1 LTPEKIFKLRSKE
14 KVFPMKSDRWLLP
27 EGIDELLPDEAQVL
41 EALRRRLLDLYDT
54 WGYDLVIP
62 PFVEYVES
70 LLTGVGSDLDVQTFK
85 LIDQRNGRLMGVR
98 ADMTPQVARIDA
110 HSLRRDTPTR
120 LCYIGT
126 VLRTQSDEFASSRS
140 LVQIG
145 AELYGH
151 NGYESDVEM
160 LSLMLETLTLAGLQD
175 VYIDIGHV
183 GVFQGLA
190 AQAGLNQE
198 QKNYLFDA
206 LQRKSV
212 PEINEFLASLPMENN
227 IHQMLSDLAWLNG
240 DISVLQEARA
250 KLTGATDDVHQAID
264 DMAQVAEQIQTRY
277 PNISL
282 HCDLAEVR
290 GIQYHTGIVFAAY
303 KTGVGQ
309 SIAQGGRYDNIG
321 RYFGR
326 ARPATGFSADL
337 RSLIKLGT
345 LSSQQKN
352 GIFAPADDEPALRH
366 KIEELRQS
374 GERVISQLSGQTGS
388 VKDLNCDRQIV
399 SHGGQWIVETI
410 K

>member
-1 LTPEKIFKLRSKE
+1 
-14 KVFPMKSDRWLLP
+14 MKSDRWLLP
-27 EGIDELLPDEAQVL
+27 EGIDELLPDEAHSL
-41 EALRRRLLDLYDT
+41 EDLRRRLLDLYYS

-62 PFVEYVES
+62 PFVEFVES

-85 LIDQRNGRLMGVR
+85 LTDQLSGRLMGVR

-110 HSLRRDTPTR
+110 HRLRRDTPAR
-120 LCYIGT
+120 LCYMGT

-151 NGYESDVEM
+151 HGFESDVEM
-160 LSLMLETLTLAGLQD
+160 LSLMLETLALAGLQD
-175 VYIDIGHV
+175 VYMDIGHV

-190 AQAGLNQE
+190 SQAGLNQD
-198 QKNYLFDA
+198 QKNELFDA

-212 PEINEFLASLPMENN
+212 PDISDFLASVPMDDSTR
-227 IHQMLSDLAWLNG
+227 QMLMDLAWLNG
-240 DISVLQEARA
+240 DITILAEARK
-250 KLTGATDDVHQAID
+250 KLQAASDEVHQAITD
-264 DMAQVAEQIQTRY
+264 ITQVAEQIQNLY
-277 PNISL
+277 PGISL

-303 KTGVGQ
+303 KAGVGQ

-337 RSLIKLGT
+337 RSLMKWGST
-345 LSSQQKN
+345 SAQPKN
-352 GIFAPADDEPALRH
+352 GIFAPADSDPALQK
-366 KIEELRQS
+366 KIKELRHS
-374 GERVISQLSGQTGS
+374 GERVVTQLTGQTGS
-388 VKDLNCDRQIV
+388 AKDLDCDRQIV
-399 SHGGQWIVETI
+399 SRGGQWIIE
-410 K
+410 KLK

>member
-1 LTPEKIFKLRSKE
+1 
-14 KVFPMKSDRWLLP
+14 MKSDRWLLP
-27 EGIDELLPDEAQVL
+27 EGIDELLPREAQVL
-41 EALRRRLLDLYDT
+41 ETLRRRLLDLYDT
-54 WGYDLVIP
+54 WGYDMVIP

-110 HSLRRDTPTR
+110 HRLRHDAPTR

-151 NGYESDVEM
+151 DGNASDVEM
-160 LSLMLETLTLAGLQD
+160 LSLMLETLALAGLRD

-190 AQAGLNQE
+190 AQAGLTQE
-198 QKNYLFDA
+198 QKNDLFDA

-212 PEINEFLASLPMENN
+212 PEINEYLALLPMENN
-227 IHQMLSDLAWLNG
+227 VRHMLTELAWLNG
-240 DISVLQEARA
+240 DISVLQEARE
-250 KLTGATDDVHQAID
+250 KLKGATGDVHQAID
-264 DMAQVAEQIQTRY
+264 DMAHVSEQIQTRY
-277 PNISL
+277 PDISL

-309 SIAQGGRYDNIG
+309 SIAQGGRYNNIG
-321 RYFGR
+321 RFFGR

-345 LSSQQKN
+345 LSSRRKS
-352 GIFAPADDEPALRH
+352 GIFAPTEDDPELRQTLQQ
-366 KIEELRQS
+366 KITELRQS
-374 GERVISQLSGQTGS
+374 GERVIPQLANQTGGA
-388 VKDLNCDRQIV
+388 KDLDCDRQIV
-399 SHGGQWIVETI
+399 SRGGQWIVETL
-410 K
+410 

>member
-1 LTPEKIFKLRSKE
+1 
-14 KVFPMKSDRWLLP
+14 MKSDRWLLP
-27 EGIDELLPDEAQVL
+27 EGIDELLPNEAQVL
-41 EALRRRLLDLYDT
+41 EELRRRILDLYST

-110 HSLRRDTPTR
+110 HRLRHNTPTR

-151 NGYESDVEM
+151 FGNESDVEM

-190 AQAGLNQE
+190 AQAGLTQD
-198 QKNYLFDA
+198 QKNDLFDA

-212 PEINEFLASLPMENN
+212 PEINEYLASLSMENN
-227 IHQMLSDLAWLNG
+227 VRQMLMELAWLNG
-240 DISVLQEARA
+240 DISVLKEARK
-250 KLTGATDDVHQAID
+250 KLKDATGDVQQAIN
-264 DMAQVAEQIQTRY
+264 DMEQVAEQVQNRY
-277 PNISL
+277 PQISL

-303 KTGVGQ
+303 KAGVGQ

-321 RYFGR
+321 RFFGR

-345 LSSQQKN
+345 LTSEQKN
-352 GIFAPADDEPALRH
+352 GIFAPAENDPELQQALQQ
-366 KIEELRQS
+366 KIKELRQS
-374 GERVISQLSGQTGS
+374 GERVIVQLSGQSGDA
-388 VKDLNCDRQIV
+388 KDLSCDRELV
-399 SHGGQWIVETI
+399 SRSGQWIIETT

>member
-1 LTPEKIFKLRSKE
+1 
-14 KVFPMKSDRWLLP
+14 MKSDRWLLP
-27 EGIDELLPDEAQVL
+27 EGIDELLPREAQVL
-41 EALRRRLLDLYDT
+41 ETLRRRLLDLYDT
-54 WGYDLVIP
+54 WGYDMVIP

-110 HSLRRDTPTR
+110 HRLRHDAPTR

-151 NGYESDVEM
+151 DGNASDVEM
-160 LSLMLETLTLAGLQD
+160 LSLMLETLALAGLQN

-183 GVFQGLA
+183 GIFQGLA
-190 AQAGLNQE
+190 GQAGFTQE
-198 QKNYLFDA
+198 QKNDLFDA

-212 PEINEFLASLPMENN
+212 PEINECLTLLPMENN
-227 IHQMLSDLAWLNG
+227 VRQMLMELAWLNG
-240 DISVLQEARA
+240 DISVLQEARE
-250 KLTGATDDVHQAID
+250 KFKGAPDDVQQAID
-264 DMAQVAEQIQTRY
+264 DMAQVAEQIQRRY

-303 KTGVGQ
+303 ISGVGQ
-309 SIAQGGRYDNIG
+309 SIAQGGRYNNIG
-321 RYFGR
+321 RFFGR

-345 LSSQQKN
+345 LSSRRKS
-352 GIFAPADDEPALRH
+352 GIFAPAEDDPALQQTLQQTLQK
-366 KIEELRQS
+366 KITALRQA
-374 GERVISQLSGQTGS
+374 GERVIPQLANQTGGA
-388 VKDLNCDRQIV
+388 KDLGCDRQLV
-399 SHGGQWIVETI
+399 LRDGQWIVETI
-410 K
+410 

>member
-1 LTPEKIFKLRSKE
+1 
-14 KVFPMKSDRWLLP
+14 MKSDRWLLP

-41 EALRRRLLDLYDT
+41 EDLRRKLLDLFDS
-54 WGYDLVIP
+54 WGYELVIP

-85 LIDQRNGRLMGVR
+85 LIDQKNGRLMGVR

-110 HSLRRDTPTR
+110 HRLRRDVPTR

-151 NGYESDVEM
+151 YGKHSDVEM
-160 LSLMLETLTLAGLQD
+160 LSLMMETLALAGLEE

-183 GVFQGLA
+183 GIFQGLA
-190 AQAGLNQE
+190 AQAGLDQE
-198 QKNYLFDA
+198 QESELFDA

-212 PEINEFLASLPMENN
+212 PEITEYLASIPMANTVR
-227 IHQMLSDLAWLNG
+227 QMLAELAWLNG
-240 DISVLQEARA
+240 DVSILDEART
-250 KLTGATDDVHQAID
+250 KLKAATKNVHQAID
-264 DMAQVAEQIQTRY
+264 DIAQVAEQVQNRY
-277 PNISL
+277 PGVSL
-282 HCDLAEVR
+282 HYDLAEVR

-321 RYFGR
+321 KYFGR

-337 RSLIKLGT
+337 RSLIKLGGS
-345 LSSQQKN
+345 LAGPKN
-352 GIFAPADDEPALRH
+352 AIFAPAEIDSALQQ
-366 KIEELRQS
+366 KIQELRLS
-374 GERVISQLSGQTGS
+374 GERVIPQLPGQGGAAI
-388 VKDLNCDRQIV
+388 DLNCDRQIV
-399 SHGGQWIVETI
+399 LRGGNWVVEKI
-410 K
+410 

>member
-1 LTPEKIFKLRSKE
+1 
-14 KVFPMKSDRWLLP
+14 MKSDRWLLP
-27 EGIDELLPDEAQVL
+27 EGIDELLPDEAHSL
-41 EALRRRLLDLYDT
+41 EDLRRRLLDLYYS

-85 LIDQRNGRLMGVR
+85 LTDQLSGRLMGVR

-110 HSLRRDTPTR
+110 HRLRRDTPAR
-120 LCYIGT
+120 LCYMGT

-151 NGYESDVEM
+151 HGFESDVEM
-160 LSLMLETLTLAGLQD
+160 LSLMLETLALAGLQD
-175 VYIDIGHV
+175 VYMDIGHV

-190 AQAGLNQE
+190 SQAGLNQD
-198 QKNYLFDA
+198 QKNELFDA

-212 PEINEFLASLPMENN
+212 PDISDYLASLPMDDSTR
-227 IHQMLSDLAWLNG
+227 QMLMDLAWLNG
-240 DISVLQEARA
+240 DITILAEARK
-250 KLTGATDDVHQAID
+250 KLQAASDEVHQAIAD
-264 DMAQVAEQIQTRY
+264 ITQVAEQIQNLY
-277 PNISL
+277 PGISL

-303 KTGVGQ
+303 KAGVGQ

-337 RSLIKLGT
+337 RSLMKWGST
-345 LSSQQKN
+345 SAQPKN
-352 GIFAPADDEPALRH
+352 GIFAPADSNPALQK
-366 KIEELRQS
+366 KIKELRHS
-374 GERVISQLSGQTGS
+374 GERVVTQLTGQTGS
-388 VKDLNCDRQIV
+388 AKDLDCDRQIV
-399 SHGGQWIVETI
+399 SRGGQWIIE
-410 K
+410 KLK

>member
-1 LTPEKIFKLRSKE
+1 
-14 KVFPMKSDRWLLP
+14 MKSDRWLLP
-27 EGIDELLPDEAQVL
+27 EGIDELLPDEAHRL
-41 EALRRRLLDLYDT
+41 EDLRRRLLDLYHC

-85 LIDQRNGRLMGVR
+85 LTDQLSGRLMGVR

-110 HSLRRDTPTR
+110 HSLRRDTPAR

-151 NGYESDVEM
+151 HGYESDVEM
-160 LSLMLETLTLAGLQD
+160 LSLMLETLALAGLND

-190 AQAGLNQE
+190 SQAGLNQE
-198 QKNYLFDA
+198 QKNELFDA

-212 PEINEFLASLPMENN
+212 PDISDYLASVPMEDSSR
-227 IHQMLSDLAWLNG
+227 QMLMDLAWLNG
-240 DISVLQEARA
+240 DITVLAEARK
-250 KLTGATDDVHQAID
+250 KLRAASDEVHQAIAE
-264 DMAQVAEQIQTRY
+264 MIQVAEQIQDRY
-277 PNISL
+277 PGISL

-290 GIQYHTGIVFAAY
+290 GIQYHTGVVFAAY
-303 KTGVGQ
+303 KAGIGQ

-337 RSLIKLGT
+337 RSLMKWGSTSAQL
-345 LSSQQKN
+345 KN
-352 GIFAPADDEPALRH
+352 GIFAPADSDPALH
-366 KIEELRQS
+366 QKIKELRQS
-374 GERVISQLSGQTGS
+374 GERVVTQLTGQMGAA
-388 VKDLNCDRQIV
+388 KDLDCDRQMV
-399 SHGGQWIVETI
+399 SRGGQWIIEKV

>member
-1 LTPEKIFKLRSKE
+1 
-14 KVFPMKSDRWLLP
+14 MKSDRWLLP
-27 EGIDELLPDEAQVL
+27 EGIDELLPDEAQIL
-41 EALRRRLLDLYDT
+41 ENLRRRLLDLYHS

-110 HSLRRDTPTR
+110 HRLRRDAPAR

-151 NGYESDVEM
+151 SGNESDVEM
-160 LSLMLETLTLAGLQD
+160 LGLMLETLALAGLQD
-175 VYIDIGHV
+175 VYVDIGHV

-190 AQAGLNQE
+190 AQAGLNNE
-198 QKNYLFDA
+198 QKNDLFDA

-212 PEINEFLASLPMENN
+212 PEISEYLALLPMEQGVR
-227 IHQMLSDLAWLNG
+227 QMLTELAWLNG
-240 DISVLQEARA
+240 DISVLSEARE
-250 KLTGATDDVHQAID
+250 KLKAATAEVHQAID
-264 DMAQVAEQIQTRY
+264 DIAQVAAQIQNRY
-277 PNISL
+277 PAIAL

-303 KTGVGQ
+303 KAGVGQ

-321 RYFGR
+321 RFFGR

-345 LSSQQKN
+345 ASGAQKS
-352 GIFAPADDEPALRH
+352 GIFAPAESDPVLQQALHQKITALR
-366 KIEELRQS
+366 KE
-374 GERVISQLSGQTGS
+374 GERVVPQLPGQAGG
-388 VKDLNCDRQIV
+388 VRDLDCDRQIV
-399 SHGGQWIVETI
+399 MRDGRWVVEAVT
-410 K
+410 

>member
-1 LTPEKIFKLRSKE
+1 
-14 KVFPMKSDRWLLP
+14 MKSDRWLLP
-27 EGIDELLPDEAQVL
+27 EGIDELLPDEAQIL
-41 EALRRRLLDLYDT
+41 EDLRRRLLDLFDS

-110 HSLRRDTPTR
+110 HRLRHDTPTR

-126 VLRTQSDEFASSRS
+126 VLRTQSDEFASARS

-151 NGYESDVEM
+151 YGTESDAEM
-160 LSLMLETLTLAGLQD
+160 LSLMLDTLTAAGLQD

-183 GVFQGLA
+183 GIFQGLA
-190 AQAGLNQE
+190 TQAGLNPE
-198 QKNYLFDA
+198 QTNDLFDA

-212 PEINEFLASLPMENN
+212 PEISDYLATLSIEPSVR
-227 IHQMLSDLAWLNG
+227 QMLLDLAWLNG
-240 DISVLQEARA
+240 DAAVLDEARQ
-250 KLTGATDDVHQAID
+250 KLKSATDQVHQAID
-264 DMAQVAEQIQTRY
+264 DIARVAKQVQNLY
-277 PNISL
+277 PHIPL
-282 HCDLAEVR
+282 HFDLAEVR

-303 KTGVGQ
+303 KAGVGQ

-337 RSLIKLGT
+337 RSLIKLGG
-345 LSSQQKN
+345 SSATKKN
-352 GIFAPADDEPALRH
+352 GIFAPAQSDASLQAKIQELRH
-366 KIEELRQS
+366 S
-374 GERVISQLSGQTGS
+374 GERVLRQLSDQTGGAKELS
-388 VKDLNCDRQIV
+388 CDRQIV
-399 SHGGQWIVETI
+399 LRDGKWVVEKI
-410 K
+410 

>member
-1 LTPEKIFKLRSKE
+1 
-14 KVFPMKSDRWLLP
+14 MKSDRWLLP
-27 EGIDELLPDEAQVL
+27 EGIDELLPDEAQIL
-41 EALRRRLLDLYDT
+41 EDLRRRLLDLFDS

-110 HSLRRDTPTR
+110 HRLRHDTPTR

-126 VLRTQSDEFASSRS
+126 VLRTQSDEFASARS

-151 NGYESDVEM
+151 YGTESDAEM
-160 LSLMLETLTLAGLQD
+160 LSLMLDTLTAAGLQD

-183 GVFQGLA
+183 GIFQGLA
-190 AQAGLNQE
+190 TQAGLNPE
-198 QKNYLFDA
+198 QTNDLFDA

-212 PEINEFLASLPMENN
+212 PEISDYLATLSIEPSVR
-227 IHQMLSDLAWLNG
+227 QMLLDLAWLNG
-240 DISVLQEARA
+240 DAAVLDEARQ
-250 KLTGATDDVHQAID
+250 KLKSATDQVHQAID
-264 DMAQVAEQIQTRY
+264 DIARVAEQVQNLY
-277 PNISL
+277 PHIPL
-282 HCDLAEVR
+282 HFDLAEVR

-303 KTGVGQ
+303 KAGVGQ

-337 RSLIKLGT
+337 RSLIKLGG
-345 LSSQQKN
+345 SSATKKN
-352 GIFAPADDEPALRH
+352 GIFAPAQSDASLQAKIQELRH
-366 KIEELRQS
+366 S
-374 GERVISQLSGQTGS
+374 GERVLRQLSDQTGGAKELS
-388 VKDLNCDRQIV
+388 CDRQIV
-399 SHGGQWIVETI
+399 LRDGKWVVEKI
-410 K
+410 

>member
-1 LTPEKIFKLRSKE
+1 
-14 KVFPMKSDRWLLP
+14 MKSDRWLLP
-27 EGIDELLPDEAQVL
+27 EGIDELLPDEAHSL
-41 EALRRRLLDLYDT
+41 EDLRRRLLDLYYS

-62 PFVEYVES
+62 PFVEFVES

-85 LIDQRNGRLMGVR
+85 LTDQLSGRLMGVR

-110 HSLRRDTPTR
+110 HRLRRDTPAR
-120 LCYIGT
+120 LCYMGT

-151 NGYESDVEM
+151 HGFESDVEM
-160 LSLMLETLTLAGLQD
+160 LSLMLETLALAGLQD
-175 VYIDIGHV
+175 VYMDIGHV

-190 AQAGLNQE
+190 SQAGLNQD
-198 QKNYLFDA
+198 QKNELFDA

-212 PEINEFLASLPMENN
+212 PDISDFLASVPMDDSTR
-227 IHQMLSDLAWLNG
+227 QMLMDLAWLNG
-240 DISVLQEARA
+240 DITILAEARK
-250 KLTGATDDVHQAID
+250 KLQAASDEVHQAITD
-264 DMAQVAEQIQTRY
+264 ITQVAEQIQNLY
-277 PNISL
+277 PGISL

-303 KTGVGQ
+303 KAGVGQ

-337 RSLIKLGT
+337 RSLMKWGST
-345 LSSQQKN
+345 SAQPKN
-352 GIFAPADDEPALRH
+352 GIFAPADSNPALQK
-366 KIEELRQS
+366 KIKELRHS
-374 GERVISQLSGQTGS
+374 GERVVTQLTGQTGS
-388 VKDLNCDRQIV
+388 AKDLDCDRQIV
-399 SHGGQWIVETI
+399 SRGGQWIIE
-410 K
+410 KLK

>member
-1 LTPEKIFKLRSKE
+1 
-14 KVFPMKSDRWLLP
+14 MKSDRWLLP
-27 EGIDELLPDEAQVL
+27 EGIDELLPDEARIL
-41 EALRRRLLDLYDT
+41 EDLRRRLLDLYQA

-85 LIDQRNGRLMGVR
+85 LIDQRSGRLMGVR

-110 HSLRRDTPTR
+110 HRLRREAPTR

-126 VLRTQSDEFASSRS
+126 VLRTQSDDFASSRS
-140 LVQIG
+140 VVQIG

-151 NGYESDVEM
+151 NGHESDVEM
-160 LSLMLETLTLAGLQD
+160 LSLMLETLALAGLQD

-183 GVFQGLA
+183 GIFQGLA

-198 QKNYLFDA
+198 QKNELFDA

-212 PEINEFLASLPMENN
+212 PDITDYLASVSIENG
-227 IHQMLSDLAWLNG
+227 IRQMLLELAWLNG
-240 DISVLQEARA
+240 DMDVLSEARK
-250 KLTGATDDVHQAID
+250 KLQAASDDVHQAID
-264 DMAQVAEQIQTRY
+264 DMTQVAEQMQSRY
-277 PNISL
+277 PEISL

-303 KTGVGQ
+303 KSGVGQ

-337 RSLIKLGT
+337 RSLMKWGMA
-345 LSSQQKN
+345 SEQSKN
-352 GIFAPADDEPALRH
+352 AIFAPADSDPALQQ
-366 KIEELRQS
+366 KIKELRQS
-374 GERVISQLSGQTGS
+374 GERVVAQLSGQAGGA
-388 VKDLNCDRQIV
+388 KDLDCDRQIV
-399 SHGGQWIVETI
+399 SHSGQWIVEKI

>member
-1 LTPEKIFKLRSKE
+1 
-14 KVFPMKSDRWLLP
+14 MKSDRWLLP
-27 EGIDELLPDEAQVL
+27 EGIDELLPDEAHSL
-41 EALRRRLLDLYDT
+41 EDLRRRLLDLYYS

-85 LIDQRNGRLMGVR
+85 LTDQLSGRLMGVR

-110 HSLRRDTPTR
+110 HRLRRDTPAR
-120 LCYIGT
+120 LCYMGT

-151 NGYESDVEM
+151 HGFESDVEM
-160 LSLMLETLTLAGLQD
+160 LSLMLETLALAGLQD
-175 VYIDIGHV
+175 VYMDIGHV

-190 AQAGLNQE
+190 SQAGLNQD
-198 QKNYLFDA
+198 QKNELFDA

-212 PEINEFLASLPMENN
+212 PDISDYLASLPMDDSTR
-227 IHQMLSDLAWLNG
+227 QMLMDLAWLNG
-240 DISVLQEARA
+240 DITILAEARK
-250 KLTGATDDVHQAID
+250 KLQAASDEVHQAIAD
-264 DMAQVAEQIQTRY
+264 ITQVAEQIQNLY
-277 PNISL
+277 PGISL

-303 KTGVGQ
+303 KAGVGQ

-337 RSLIKLGT
+337 RSLMKWGST
-345 LSSQQKN
+345 SAQPKN
-352 GIFAPADDEPALRH
+352 GIFAPADSDPALQK
-366 KIEELRQS
+366 KIKELRHS
-374 GERVISQLSGQTGS
+374 GERVVTQLTGQTGS
-388 VKDLNCDRQIV
+388 AKDLDCDRQIV
-399 SHGGQWIVETI
+399 SRGGQWIIE
-410 K
+410 KLK

>member
-1 LTPEKIFKLRSKE
+1 
-14 KVFPMKSDRWLLP
+14 MKSDRWLLP
-27 EGIDELLPDEAQVL
+27 EGIDELLPEEAQVL
-41 EALRRRLLDLYDT
+41 EGLRRQLLDLFNS

-110 HSLRRDTPTR
+110 HSLRHEAPTR

-151 NGYESDVEM
+151 NGTQSDAEM

-183 GVFQGLA
+183 GIFQGLA
-190 AQAGLNQE
+190 AQAGLNSD
-198 QKNYLFDA
+198 QKHDLFDA

-212 PEINEFLASLPMENN
+212 PEISAYLASLS
-227 IHQMLSDLAWLNG
+227 IDDTVRQMLLELAWLNG
-240 DISVLQEARA
+240 DADVLDVARQ
-250 KLTGATDDVHQAID
+250 KLKTATEQVHQAID
-264 DMAQVAEQIQTRY
+264 EMAQTASQVQSLY
-277 PNISL
+277 PHIPL
-282 HCDLAEVR
+282 HFDLAEIR

-303 KTGVGQ
+303 KAGVGQ

-337 RSLIKLGT
+337 RSLIKLG
-345 LSSQQKN
+345 SSSVTQKN
-352 GIFAPADDEPALRH
+352 GIFAPAQKDPSLLA
-366 KIEELRQS
+366 KIHELRQG
-374 GERVISQLSGQTGS
+374 GERVIRQLSDQTGGAKELS
-388 VKDLNCDRQIV
+388 CDRCIV
-399 SHGGQWIVETI
+399 LRDGKWVVEKI
-410 K
+410 

>member
-1 LTPEKIFKLRSKE
+1 
-14 KVFPMKSDRWLLP
+14 MKSDRWLLP

-41 EALRRRLLDLYDT
+41 EDLRRGLLDLFSS

-110 HSLRRDTPTR
+110 HRLRYDTPTR

-126 VLRTQSDEFASSRS
+126 VLRTQSDEFASARS

-151 NGYESDVEM
+151 SGTESDAEM
-160 LSLMLETLTLAGLQD
+160 LGLMLETLTLAGLQD

-183 GVFQGLA
+183 GIFQGLA
-190 AQAGLNQE
+190 TQAGLTSE
-198 QKNYLFDA
+198 QKNELFDA

-212 PEINEFLASLPMENN
+212 PEISDYLASLSLEQPVR
-227 IHQMLSDLAWLNG
+227 QMLLELAWLNG
-240 DISVLQEARA
+240 DANVLEEARQ
-250 KLTGATDDVHQAID
+250 KLKTASAQVHQAID
-264 DMAQVAEQIQTRY
+264 DIAQVAKQVQSLY
-277 PNISL
+277 PHIPL
-282 HCDLAEVR
+282 HFDLAEVR

-303 KTGVGQ
+303 KAGVGQ

-337 RSLIKLGT
+337 RSLIKLGN
-345 LSSQQKN
+345 SSAVKKN
-352 GIFAPADDEPALRH
+352 GIFAPAQTDPSLQV
-366 KIEELRQS
+366 KVQELRQN
-374 GERVISQLSGQTGS
+374 GERVIQQLSDQTGGATE
-388 VKDLNCDRQIV
+388 LYCDRQIV
-399 SHGGQWIVETI
+399 LRNGKWVVEKI
-410 K
+410 

>member
-1 LTPEKIFKLRSKE
+1 
-14 KVFPMKSDRWLLP
+14 MKSDRWLLP
-27 EGIDELLPDEAQVL
+27 EGIDELLPREAQVL
-41 EALRRRLLDLYDT
+41 ETLRRRLLDLYDT
-54 WGYDLVIP
+54 WGYDMVIP

-110 HSLRRDTPTR
+110 HRLRYDTPTR

-151 NGYESDVEM
+151 DGNASDVEM
-160 LSLMLETLTLAGLQD
+160 LSLMLETLTLAGLQE

-190 AQAGLNQE
+190 AQAGLTQE
-198 QKNYLFDA
+198 QKNDLFDA

-212 PEINEFLASLPMENN
+212 PEINEYLALMPMDNN
-227 IHQMLSDLAWLNG
+227 VRQMLMELAWLNG
-240 DISVLQEARA
+240 DISVLHEARE
-250 KLTGATDDVHQAID
+250 KLKGATGDVHQAID
-264 DMAQVAEQIQTRY
+264 DMAQVAEQIQNRY
-277 PNISL
+277 PSTSL

-309 SIAQGGRYDNIG
+309 SIAQGGRYNNIG
-321 RYFGR
+321 RFFGR

-345 LSSQQKN
+345 LSSRQKN
-352 GIFAPADDEPALRH
+352 AIFAPADNDPMLQQ

-374 GERVISQLSGQTGS
+374 GERVILQLSDQRGGA
-388 VKDLNCDRQIV
+388 KELDCDRQIV
-399 SHGGQWIVETI
+399 TRSGQWIVETI
-410 K
+410 

>member
-1 LTPEKIFKLRSKE
+1 
-14 KVFPMKSDRWLLP
+14 MKSDRWLLP
-27 EGIDELLPDEAQVL
+27 EGINELLPDEAQIL
-41 EALRRRLLDLYDT
+41 ENLRRRLLDLFDT

-110 HSLRRDTPTR
+110 HRLRHDVPTR

-151 NGYESDVEM
+151 YGTQSDGEM
-160 LSLMLETLTLAGLQD
+160 LSLMLETLTLAGLKD

-183 GVFQGLA
+183 GIFQGLA
-190 AQAGLNQE
+190 EQAGLNPE
-198 QKNYLFDA
+198 QKNELFDA

-212 PEINEFLASLPMENN
+212 PEITDYLALIPMDSATR
-227 IHQMLSDLAWLNG
+227 IMLTELAWLNG
-240 DISVLQEARA
+240 DARVLDDARQ
-250 KLTGATDDVHQAID
+250 KLKTATDQVHQAID
-264 DMAQVAEQIQTRY
+264 DIEQVAKQVQSTY
-277 PNISL
+277 PHIPL
-282 HCDLAEVR
+282 HFDLAEVR

-337 RSLIKLGT
+337 RSLIKLG
-345 LSSQQKN
+345 SSSVAKKN
-352 GIFAPADDEPALRH
+352 GIFAPSQNDSALQA
-366 KIEELRQS
+366 KVQELRQK
-374 GERVISQLSGQTGS
+374 GERVIRQLINQKGGA
-388 VKDLNCDRQIV
+388 KELNCDRQIV
-399 SHGGQWIVETI
+399 LRNGEWNVE
-410 K
+410 KL

>member
-1 LTPEKIFKLRSKE
+1 
-14 KVFPMKSDRWLLP
+14 M
-27 EGIDELLPDEAQVL
+27 
-41 EALRRRLLDLYDT
+41 DLFDS

-110 HSLRRDTPTR
+110 HRLRHDTPTR

-126 VLRTQSDEFASSRS
+126 VLRTQSDEFASARS

-151 NGYESDVEM
+151 YGTESDAEM
-160 LSLMLETLTLAGLQD
+160 LSLMLDTLTAAGLQD

-183 GVFQGLA
+183 GIFQGLA
-190 AQAGLNQE
+190 TQAGLNPE
-198 QKNYLFDA
+198 QTNDLFDA

-212 PEINEFLASLPMENN
+212 PEISDYLATLSIEPSVR
-227 IHQMLSDLAWLNG
+227 QMLLDLAWLNG
-240 DISVLQEARA
+240 DAAVLDEARQ
-250 KLTGATDDVHQAID
+250 KLKSATDQVHQAID
-264 DMAQVAEQIQTRY
+264 DIARVAKQVQNLY
-277 PNISL
+277 PHIPL
-282 HCDLAEVR
+282 HFDLAEVR

-303 KTGVGQ
+303 KAGVGQ

-337 RSLIKLGT
+337 RSLIKLGG
-345 LSSQQKN
+345 SSATKKN
-352 GIFAPADDEPALRH
+352 GIFAPAQSDASLQAKIQELRH
-366 KIEELRQS
+366 S
-374 GERVISQLSGQTGS
+374 GERVLRQLSDQTGGAKELS
-388 VKDLNCDRQIV
+388 CDRQIV
-399 SHGGQWIVETI
+399 LRDGKWVVEKI
-410 K
+410 

>member
-1 LTPEKIFKLRSKE
+1 
-14 KVFPMKSDRWLLP
+14 MKSDRWLLP
-27 EGIDELLPDEAQVL
+27 EGIDELLPDEAHSL
-41 EALRRRLLDLYDT
+41 EDLRRRLLDLYHS

-85 LIDQRNGRLMGVR
+85 LTDQLSGRLMGVR

-110 HSLRRDTPTR
+110 HSLRRDTPAR

-151 NGYESDVEM
+151 HGFESDVEM
-160 LSLMLETLTLAGLQD
+160 LSLMLETLALAGLQD

-190 AQAGLNQE
+190 SQAGLNQE
-198 QKNYLFDA
+198 QKNELFDA

-212 PEINEFLASLPMENN
+212 PDISDYLASVPMEDSTR
-227 IHQMLSDLAWLNG
+227 QMLLELAWLNG
-240 DISVLQEARA
+240 DISVLAEARK
-250 KLTGATDDVHQAID
+250 KLQAASEEVHQAIAD
-264 DMAQVAEQIQTRY
+264 ITQVAEQIQNRY
-277 PNISL
+277 PGISL

-303 KTGVGQ
+303 KAGVGQ

-337 RSLIKLGT
+337 RSLMKWGST
-345 LSSQQKN
+345 SVQPKN
-352 GIFAPADDEPALRH
+352 GIFTPADSDPALQQ
-366 KIEELRQS
+366 KIKELRQS
-374 GERVISQLSGQTGS
+374 GERVVMQLTGQAGS
-388 VKDLNCDRQIV
+388 AKDLDCDRQIV
-399 SHGGQWIVETI
+399 SRGGQWIIEKV